1 VTTIKIKNKN
11 RVKNA
16 VINIL
21 RIIQVLSGT
30 FPENIKKWVEKL

>member
-21 RIIQVLSGT
+21 KIIQILTGI
-30 FPENIKKWVEKL
+30 FPENIKND